1 MSFKRS
7 LLSLA
12 FLCTTIFSYGGIRV
26 DLDEKATIQF
36 PSFPEVLDT
45 LGKISYSLTD
55 GSGYYAV
62 LIVKNVTSDMST
74 FELQKFYKQ
83 MFERMQSPDHACQ
96 LIKESN
102 VNLTDVLG
110 VEYYSNCRE
119 MEDFPD
125 IRYKRFFVYQGDFYI
140 IDYWTYKN
148 QLANAPNFKAAF
160 FNSLAF
166 KKNENVIIPPAI
178 ENTKGPDSNPGI
190 IENSKW
196 LILFIFLLLGV
207 LIFLRRKP
215 KK

>member
-1 MSFKRS
+1 MSIKRS
-7 LLSLA
+7 FLSLA
-12 FLCTTIFSYGGIRV
+12 FLCATIFSYGGIRV
-26 DLDEKATIQF
+26 DLDEKASIQF

-45 LGKISYSLTD
+45 LGKISYSMTD
-55 GSGYYAV
+55 ASGYYSV
-62 LIVKNVTSDMST
+62 LIVKNVTSDIST

-83 MFERMQSPDHACQ
+83 MFERMQSPDHDCQ

-102 VNLTDVLG
+102 INQTDILG

-125 IRYKRFFVYQGDFYI
+125 IRYKRFFVFRGDFYI
-140 IDYWTYKN
+140 IDYWTHKN

-166 KKNENVIIPPAI
+166 KQDKTVIIPPAI
-178 ENTKGPDSNPGI
+178 ENTKGADSDPGI

-196 LILFIFLLLGV
+196 LILFIFLLLGIF
-207 LIFLRRKP
+207 LFLRRKP